1 MEPPKQKA
9 NMSQGSQ
16 KCARGII
23 LIDVVIFEELPN
35 CANFSEN
42 EGGIILTFM
51 VYEENLDCASL
62 GKKYLNPTNISEN

>member
-1 MEPPKQKA
+1 MEPQTK
-9 NMSQGSQ
+9 SQYVQGGQ

-23 LIDVVIFEELPN
+23 LIDFVIFEELPN